1 MVITPYQKQVKLL
14 NGYLPNVE
22 VLTVDKCQGRDS
34 ECVIVSFVKK
44 NAAGQVH
51 NLPIVCFITLGY

>member
-14 NGYLPNVE
+14 NGCLPNVE

-34 ECVIVSFVKK
+34 ECVIISFVKK
-44 NAAGQVH
+44 NTTGQVCR
-51 NLPIVCFITLGY
+51 LL